1 MSNFIIMTEGNS
13 DVTAELAKRFG
24 IDHTIPVS
32 FSVNGESMF
41 ESPEGRDMDI
51 KEFYQHVR
59 NKEDIHTAAVIPEDV
74 KNAMEKY
81 LKEGTDILYLSFS
94 SGLSNTYQNA
104 MIAKME
110 IEEQNLPG
118 KVMMVDTKMASLGEI
133 LLAHYCNE
141 MRKAGKTIEETYEWA
156 QENALKVS
164 ANFTVDDLFHL
175 KRGGRVS
182 AVTAIAGSALGIKPI
197 LKVDN
202 DGKLQSDGKVRGRKA
217 ALDELIKRTMAG
229 RVPQENEVIIVV
241 HGDCEEDAN
250 YVRDAII
257 KETKLDKENVLV
269 EYIGASIGCHA
280 GAGTVATFVM
290 SNGR

>member
-1 MSNFIIMTEGNS
+1 MSNFIIMTEANS
-13 DVTAELAKRFG
+13 DVTAALAKRFG

-32 FSVNGESMF
+32 FSVNGEIMF

-51 KEFYQHVR
+51 KDFYNCVR
-59 NKEDIHTAAVIPEDV
+59 NKEEIHTAAVIPEDV
-74 KNAMEKY
+74 KNAMAKY

-104 MIAKME
+104 LIAKME
-110 IEEQNLPG
+110 VEEENYPG
-118 KVMMVDTKMASLGEI
+118 KVMIVDTKMASLGET

-141 MRKAGKTIEETYEWA
+141 MRKAGKTLEETYNWA
-156 QENALKVS
+156 AENAVKIY

-175 KRGGRVS
+175 KRGGRIS
-182 AVTAIAGSALGIKPI
+182 AVTAIAGSALGIKPL

-202 DGKLQSDGKVRGRKA
+202 DGRLQSDGKARGRKA
-217 ALDELIKRTMAG
+217 ALDELVKRTLAT
-229 RVPQENEVIIVV
+229 RVPQENEVIIVA
-241 HGDCEEDAN
+241 HGDCEEEAN
-250 YVRDAII
+250 SVREQLI
-257 KETKLDKENVLV
+257 KETNLDENNVIV